1 MTLKR
6 QLFIASLLML
16 LIPWAGLQFVLELD
30 QALRQQALQQL
41 QDQADRLAQTAGDLS
56 LGLPVV
62 APHAPAIY
70 VENLQ
75 TPINLDGYSD
85 DWPGYDESE
94 QLQPWQS
101 TAAPDRPTD
110 TISKPTMRWQAATD
124 QRHLYLLIRLNNR
137 QPVFFNPGAPEQPH
151 DRLMLWLEPA
161 NAKLNPNAQTA
172 AWLIR
177 TPAPGKVYATT
188 INATSGDS
196 DNKPDYRV
204 SGYWHSVGNGWQLE
218 LELPKPPPDSRL
230 GFAIQWQDNSTSAQ
244 TSTSTNPLPA
254 LVERQPELER
264 QLTSGMSRGQV
275 TRLIEPAGWVIAQ
288 QSTPARQAPPEF
300 EALSPLQIIEHISL
314 NTLRAL
320 VQMYQPTPATLTAN
334 SNRLDMSILPKEG
347 LVRHEDDS
355 IWLMT
360 TKPVFGG
367 RTLIVEQSLD
377 QLLTLSGSTLGS
389 VIARSTLI
397 IIGLTLVLL
406 GYASWLS
413 WRIARLQR
421 AVSAT
426 IDQDGRIIGTLPGSG
441 AKDELGQ
448 LQNHFAQMADRLHG
462 YNRYLESFSKRLSH
476 ELKTP
481 VAVVRSSLENLSHAE
496 TEDERSQYI
505 GRAAKA
511 TERLR
516 QILNGMSEAARL
528 EQSFDHADK
537 EHFDLAEVISQASA
551 AYKALDPDHQFIY
564 TGPESGI
571 NFVGS
576 PELLVQM
583 LDKLVDN
590 ARDFTPENGRIEIR
604 LDQHPEHCQIE
615 VFNEGSS
622 LPTSSGVDIFE
633 AFVSQR
639 EGKTEGHLGQG
650 LLIVRLIADFFG
662 GRVDAQ
668 NQRLNGID
676 GACFRVIIPKLP
688 DKPRTEP

>member
-172 AWLIR
+172 TWLIR

-218 LELPKPPPDSRL
+218 LELPKP
-230 GFAIQWQDNSTSAQ
+230 
-244 TSTSTNPLPA
+244 
-254 LVERQPELER
+254 
-264 QLTSGMSRGQV
+264 
-275 TRLIEPAGWVIAQ
+275 
-288 QSTPARQAPPEF
+288 PPEF

-537 EHFDLAEVISQASA
+537 EDFDLAEVISQASA

-564 TGPESGI
+564 TGSESGI